1 MATIPLPQHNRRSV
15 AVLIGT
21 ERQFYRDVL
30 RGVGEYLQ
38 HHDRWSISSEP
49 TLLPLA
55 TTRRAFASVSKEC
68 SGVIAMVGGEAQFQ
82 PMRRRGLAVVNLSSV
97 YSHPDLP
104 SVTTDC
110 GALASLAF
118 EYFMERGFRTFAYCD
133 LDMFSKVRR
142 LPFVAVVEGAGFT
155 CHSYEVDEVR
165 DGDWRTG
172 RDRLALARWLAGLPK
187 PVAILAHNDIRG
199 RHLIEVAAN
208 QGIRVPEEACI
219 LGVDNE
225 LPHCELCSP
234 ALSSIEIDAVRIG
247 HKAAALLDQ
256 AMDGGVGPDLHVE
269 FPPLRVVTRRSTD
282 IRVTVDPV
290 VSKAMRYISQ
300 HATEGIDT
308 TDVIRHLIV
317 SRTALGK
324 RFLRTLGYTPHEAIV
339 RARIEAARHLL
350 RDTKLTID
358 VIAERT
364 GFRHGE
370 YLTAVFRQRYGMTPR
385 DYRDQ
390 RGGEDRIPRSA
401 K

>member
-1 MATIPLPQHNRRSV
+1 MSAMPLQQRDRRTV
-15 AVLIGT
+15 AVLVGT

-38 HHDRWSISSEP
+38 HNDRWIIASEP

-55 TTRRAFASVSKEC
+55 TTRRAFASVPKEC
-68 SGVIAMVGGEAQFQ
+68 TGVIALIGAEDQFQ
-82 PMRRRGLAVVNLSSV
+82 VMRRRGLAVVNLSSV
-97 YSHPDLP
+97 YTHPDLP

-110 GALASLAF
+110 KALAALAF

-133 LDMFSKVRR
+133 LDNLSRFRR
-142 LPFVAVVEGAGFT
+142 LSFVAAVEGAGFT
-155 CHSYEVDEVR
+155 CHTYEVDHSR

-172 RDRLALARWLAGLPK
+172 QDRASLARWLVELPK

-199 RHLIEVAAN
+199 RHLIELAAQ
-208 QGIRVPEEACI
+208 QGIRVPEDACI

-234 ALSSIEIDAVRIG
+234 TLSSIETDAVRIG
-247 HKAAALLDQ
+247 REAAALLDQ
-256 AMDGGVGPDLHVE
+256 AMATGVGPGMNVE
-269 FPPLRVVTRRSTD
+269 IAPLRVVTRRSTD
-282 IRVTVDPV
+282 VRVTVDPL
-290 VSKAMRYISQ
+290 VSKAMLYISR

-308 TDVIRHLIV
+308 TDVIRHLLV

-324 RFLRTLGYTPHEAIV
+324 RFLRTLGYSPHEAIV
-339 RARIEAARHLL
+339 RTRLEAARRLL
-350 RDTKLTID
+350 CETKLTIN
-358 VIAERT
+358 VIADRT

-370 YLTAVFRQRYGMTPR
+370 YLTAVFRQRHGMTPR
-385 DYRDQ
+385 AYRD
-390 RGGEDRIPRSA
+390 RCRLEDSVPRFA